1 MTSEAISPPY
11 RDTERP
17 LDERV
22 EDLLSRMTREEKINL
37 MQHKAK
43 GSERLGIPDYNWWN
57 ECLHGVARAGR
68 ATVFPQAIGLAASFD
83 EELVARIASAI
94 GDEGRAKHH
103 AAAKAGNRGQFF
115 GLTYWTPNINIF
127 RDPRWG
133 RGQETYGED
142 PHLTGRIATAFIR
155 GLQGDHPKYLKAAA
169 CAKHFAVHSGP
180 EAERHSFDA
189 RCSPYD
195 LWDTYLPAFK
205 DAVDAGVE
213 AVMGAYNRTNGEPCC
228 AHSFLINEVLRG
240 RWKFDGHFVSD
251 CWALRDFHQNHRVTA
266 NPLES
271 AALAVRAGC
280 DLNCGETY
288 ELLGEAL
295 DEGLLEESDLD
306 PCVRRLLR
314 AFFRL
319 GVFDPQS
326 EVPYAHTDEAVVCSP
341 EHNRLALEAAL
352 KGITLLK
359 NDNRILPLAEVQNLL
374 IVGTSCANVDVLMGN
389 YYGTSDRMV
398 TVVEGICKRLPP
410 GTKCEYRPGMRPE
423 VPNDNPIDYT
433 LHESA
438 KADAIIVSIGLS
450 PWLEGEEGDALASSA
465 RGDLPDPRIP
475 RHQVDYLRRLKEGGA
490 KLIALWFGGSPLI
503 LGDVPDI
510 VDALLWV
517 GYPGQ
522 AGGEAIAQIVFGH
535 ASPSGKL
542 PFTVYKDINDLPPFS
557 DYSMRGRTY
566 RYFEKEPAFPFGF
579 GLGYS
584 ETRFSNLTAPDEIAA
599 GDPLEISVTL
609 SNLGERP
616 CDEVAQVYLRPI
628 NPGIPAPNIA
638 LKAFRRVTLAPRES
652 RRLDFTLAPD
662 SMNLVTK
669 NGDRILIPGD
679 YELMVATH
687 APIRGSEKRS
697 TSPPARHS
705 LRLVDP
711 R

>member
-1 MTSEAISPPY
+1 MTSEAASALY
-11 RDTERP
+11 FDTERP

-22 EDLLSRMTREEKINL
+22 EDLLRRMTREEKINL
-37 MQHKAK
+37 MQHEAK

-83 EELVARIASAI
+83 EDLVARVASAI

-103 AAAKAGNRGQFF
+103 AAAQAGNRGQFF
-115 GLTYWTPNINIF
+115 GLTYWTPNVNIF

-142 PHLTGRIATAFIR
+142 PYLTGRLGSAFIR

-189 RCSPYD
+189 RCSTYD

-213 AVMGAYNRTNGEPCC
+213 SFMGAYNRTNGEPCC
-228 AHSFLINEVLRG
+228 AHSFLIKDVLRG

-251 CWALRDFHQNHRVTA
+251 CWALRDFHQHHGVTA

-280 DLNCGETY
+280 DLNCGDTY
-288 ELLGEAL
+288 ELLGETL
-295 DEGLLEESDLD
+295 NEGLLEEADLD

-314 AFFRL
+314 TFFRL
-319 GVFDPQS
+319 GFFDPPA
-326 EVPYAHTDEAVVCSP
+326 EVPYAQTEGTVVCSP
-341 EHNRLALEAAL
+341 AHAQLALEAAR

-359 NDNRILPLAEVQNLL
+359 NDNHTLPLADVGNLL
-374 IVGTSCANVDVLMGN
+374 IVGTSCANIDVLLGN

-398 TVVEGICKRLPP
+398 TVVEGISRLLPP
-410 GTKCEYRPGMRPE
+410 GMRCEYRPGMRPE
-423 VPNDNPIDYT
+423 VPNVNQKDFT
-433 LHESA
+433 LYESTR
-438 KADAIIVSIGLS
+438 ADAIIVSIGLS

-465 RGDLPDPRIP
+465 GGDLPDPSIP
-475 RHQVDYLRRLKEGGA
+475 PHQVDYLRRLKKGGA
-490 KLIALWFGGSPLI
+490 KLIALWFGGGPLI
-503 LGDVPDI
+503 LGDIPEI

-535 ASPSGKL
+535 VSPSGKL
-542 PFTVYKDINDLPPFS
+542 PFTVYQKIEDLPPFS

-566 RYFEKEPAFPFGF
+566 RYFEKEPVFPFGF

-584 ETRFSNLTAPDEIAA
+584 ETRFSDLAAPDEVVA
-599 GDPLEISVTL
+599 GDPIALNVTL
-609 SNLGERP
+609 ANLGSSP

-628 NPGIPAPNIA
+628 NPAILAPNLA
-638 LKAFRRVTLAPRES
+638 LKAFRRVSLDPGEAL
-652 RRLDFTLAPD
+652 RLEFTLSPD
-662 SMNLVTK
+662 ALRLVTE
-669 NGDRILIPGD
+669 NGDSVFLPGE
-679 YELMVATH
+679 YELVVASH
-687 APIRGSEKRS
+687 APLRGSEKLPAS
-697 TSPPARHS
+697 SPVRHR
-705 LRLVDP
+705 LRLVAP